1 MRRLM
6 WFALGF
12 GGACFLGTSIF
23 WGQKLLPLTL
33 YFAVIRVICFGL
45 SKINNLFRISAV
57 ITLGVAAGLC
67 WFMGFRQLY
76 LEPVSA
82 LDGETVSLSVT
93 AADYSEDTD
102 YGVSVEAFVSLN
114 GVPYRARVYMNQHS
128 EVAPGDKIE
137 GLFRFRL
144 TTPGGKKESS
154 YYQGNGSYLVASLK
168 GNAQII
174 PGEKMPIWCAPAYV
188 SGHIRNALERLFPE
202 DTMAFAKALLLGD
215 TSDLSYSE
223 DTALKI
229 SGIRHIVAVSGLH
242 VSVVFAVILFLF
254 RRRRWLTFFVSV
266 PALFFFAAMTGFTPS
281 VTRACLMSIL
291 MALSMAIYEEYDGL
305 TSLSLACLIMMA
317 VNPFVIYSVS
327 FQLSVSSVAGI
338 MLFSSP
344 VYCWIRKHLPKA
356 SPKSWRGRFFAW
368 IAGSFSVTI
377 SASIATT
384 PISAYYFGTVSLIGM
399 FTNLLTIWI
408 VGFLFCGIAFVGAFG
423 AVLPNLCG
431 SIAWV
436 ISWPIRYV
444 LSIAKLMAS
453 IPFAAI
459 YTQSQYVVIW
469 LVFVYFLLLLC
480 FILKRRGVPLLIGAG
495 LASLAAV
502 MVLSIVVPR
511 QDQLRLTVLD
521 VGEGQSILLQS
532 AGEYIMIDCG
542 GDSDTRAADEAAQ
555 TLLSQGIFRLD
566 GMAVTH
572 YDRDH
577 VGAVEN
583 LLTRIPVD
591 RFYLPSMEGKGLN
604 CPQEQ
609 VTKITKTASI
619 PFGNG
624 KITFFPSESQKAD
637 NENCMCILFES
648 EECDILITGD
658 RGRSGE
664 KQLISQNSLPDVD
677 VLIAGHHGSKNST
690 TQQLLQAVKPETVI
704 ISVGSGNTYGH
715 PAQEL
720 LDRLAEYGCS
730 VYRTDLQGSV
740 LIRR

>member
-6 WFALGF
+6 WFTLGF
-12 GGACFLGTSIF
+12 AGACVLGTTIF

-33 YFAVIRVICFGL
+33 YFTVIGVICLVL
-45 SKINNLFRISAV
+45 SKINDLFRVPAA
-57 ITLGVAAGLC
+57 ITLGIAVGLC
-67 WFMGFRQLY
+67 WFTGFRQYY

-82 LDGETVSLSVT
+82 LDGETISLSVT

-102 YGVSVEAFVSLN
+102 YGASVDAFVSLN
-114 GVPYRARVYMNQHS
+114 GVPYRTRVYMNQRL
-128 EVAPGDKIE
+128 EAAPGDRIE
-137 GLFRFRL
+137 GSFRFRL
-144 TTPGGKKESS
+144 TTPDGKKESS

-168 GNAQII
+168 EDAQII
-174 PGEKMPIWCAPAYV
+174 PGGKMPLWCVPACV
-188 SGHIRNALERLFPE
+188 SGHIRKTLEQLFPQ
-202 DTMAFAKALLLGD
+202 DSRAFAKALLLGD

-254 RRRRWLTFFVSV
+254 RQRRWLTFFVSV

-291 MALSMAIYEEYDGL
+291 MALGMAIYEEYDGM

-344 VYCWIRKHLPKA
+344 VYRWITKHLPKA
-356 SPKSWRGRFFAW
+356 KPKSWRGRFYAW

-384 PISAYYFGTVSLIGM
+384 PISAYYFGTVSLVGM

-423 AVLPNLCG
+423 ALLPNLCG
-431 SIAWV
+431 GVAWV

-444 LSIAKLMAS
+444 LFIAKLMAA

-469 LVFVYFLLLLC
+469 LVFCYFLIFLF
-480 FILKRRGVPLLIGAG
+480 FILKKRCLPWLLGAG
-495 LASLAAV
+495 LVSLAAAIV
-502 MVLSIVVPR
+502 FSVVVPR
-511 QDQLRLTVLD
+511 KYQFQLTVLD

-532 AGEYIMIDCG
+532 AGENFLIDCG

-591 RFYLPSMEGKGLN
+591 RFYLPSMEGKRLN

-609 VTKITKTASI
+609 VTRMTKTVSI

-624 KITFFPSESQKAD
+624 KITFFPSENQKAD
-637 NENCMCILFES
+637 NENSMCILFES

-690 TQQLLQAVKPETVI
+690 TQQLLQAVTPEIVI
-704 ISVGSGNTYGH
+704 ISVGSGNSYGH
-715 PAQEL
+715 PAPEL
-720 LDRLAEYGCS
+720 LTRLAEYGCT
-730 VYRTDLQGSV
+730 VYRTDFLGSIPV
-740 LIRR
+740 RR

>member
-12 GGACFLGTSIF
+12 AGACVLGTSIF

-33 YFAVIRVICFGL
+33 YFAVIGVICFGL
-45 SKINNLFRISAV
+45 SKINDLFRIPSV
-57 ITLGVAAGLC
+57 ITLGIAVGLC
-67 WFMGFRQLY
+67 WFMGFWQFY

-114 GVPYRARVYMNQHS
+114 GLPYRARVYMNQRS
-128 EVAPGDKIE
+128 EAAPGDRID
-137 GLFRFRL
+137 GAFRFRL

-168 GNAQII
+168 GSAQII
-174 PGEKMPIWCAPAYV
+174 PGEKLPIWCVPAYA
-188 SGHIRNALERLFPE
+188 SGHIRNTLERLFPE
-202 DTMAFAKALLLGD
+202 DSRAFAKALLLGD

-254 RRRRWLTFFVSV
+254 RRRRWLAFLVSV

-291 MALSMAIYEEYDGL
+291 MALGMAIYEEYDGM

-344 VYCWIRKHLPKA
+344 VYCWIRNHLPKA
-356 SPKSWRGRFFAW
+356 NPKSLRGKLFAW

-384 PISAYYFGTVSLIGM
+384 PISAYYFGTVSLVGV

-423 AVLPNLCG
+423 ALLPNLCG
-431 SIAWV
+431 SVAWV
-436 ISWPIRYV
+436 ISWLIRYV
-444 LSIAKLMAS
+444 LLIAKLMAA

-459 YTQSQYVVIW
+459 YTQSSYVVIW
-469 LVFVYFLLLLC
+469 LVLLYFLILLF
-480 FILKRRGVPLLIGAG
+480 FILKKRGVPLLIGAG
-495 LASLAAV
+495 LASLAAAI
-502 MVLSIVVPR
+502 VLSIVIPR

-532 AGEYIMIDCG
+532 AEDSFLIDCG
-542 GDSDTRAADEAAQ
+542 GDSDTQAADEAAQ

-591 RFYLPSMEGKGLN
+591 RFYLPSMEGKKLN

-609 VTKITKTASI
+609 VTKIINTVSI

-624 KITFFPSESQKAD
+624 KITFFPSENQKAD

-690 TQQLLQAVKPETVI
+690 TQQLLQAVKPEIVI

-720 LDRLAEYGCS
+720 LNRLAEYGCT
-730 VYRTDLQGSV
+730 VYRTDLLGSV
-740 LIRR
+740 LVRR